1 MLPSLQQWQDHLST
15 KKNSIVK
22 FPEHSLCLTCFWNL
36 FNWTWVSHFVLLDKV
51 INPLFHRLR
60 EDVKSGYD
68 CQRTLSVGASTHS
81 LLVPPELLEGYDVV
95 HYCLVLTTSSQGS
108 AASEQKTRGWKIPPV
123 VKCLPSKHRDLW
135 DLSLIP
141 KSPPLWHVL
150 GMVVLGRRRHQM
162 PEITD

>member
-81 LLVPPELLEGYDVV
+81 LLVPPELGDDRYDVV

-123 VKCLPSKHRDLW
+123 VKYLPSKHR